1 MIPQALPFQYHSAM
15 PDVHRFALVPYSPQQ
30 MFDLVQN
37 VTAYPQFLSWVE
49 RAAVHEQ
56 TDRLQKATLGLNL
69 AGLRPEFTTAN
80 ELNSPS
86 AVAMTLLEGPFK
98 ALAGQWRFE
107 PLGFGTKVS
116 LDLHFEINTGLLSSA
131 LSRSF
136 GKVADRMV
144 DDFSRRAIEVYG
156 DED

>member
-1 MIPQALPFQYHSAM
+1 MIPQRLPFKYHSAM

-30 MFDLVQN
+30 MFDLVQD
-37 VTAYPQFLSWVE
+37 VGAYPQFLSWVD
-49 RAAVHEQ
+49 RASVHEQ
-56 TDRLQKATLGLNL
+56 TDLVQKATLGLNL

-80 ELNSPS
+80 QLTPPS
-86 AVAMTLLEGPFK
+86 GVQMTLIEGPFRQ
-98 ALAGQWRFE
+98 LAGQWRFE
-107 PLGFGTKVS
+107 PVGFGTKVS

-131 LSRSF
+131 LARSF

-144 DDFSRRAIEVYG
+144 EDFSRRAIEVYG